1 MTSRSFP
8 ALTKTEVGPEIG
20 SGRFCEIPSVGPTHR
35 KSRQNIARVFMRP
48 FLSKS
53 NRHQQPQ
60 PKSPCAANPREKPE
74 AQFQAT
80 PLRQSGRQRHCCPF
94 HLFGS
99 MAWWREPLTG
109 ISRRGTNNYEEC
121 AM

>member
-1 MTSRSFP
+1 MISRSFP

-53 NRHQQPQ
+53 
-60 PKSPCAANPREKPE
+60 PCAANPREKPE

-94 HLFGS
+94 HLSGS

-109 ISRRGTNNYEEC
+109 ISRRGTNDYEEC